1 LSTTIFRLRQWINNT
16 QEGDQPMPLP
26 PSPTLPAQ
34 RNKHL
39 PAAMDTE
46 NQPEGV
52 ERKRQR

>member
-1 LSTTIFRLRQWINNT
+1 MS
-16 QEGDQPMPLP
+16 LP
-26 PSPTLPAQ
+26 RSPTLPTQ

-39 PAAMDTE
+39 PAATDTE